1 MPKAVIL
8 GNGRILVGL
17 DKRAQVRDFYF
28 PYVGL
33 ENHVSGHHVHR
44 VGVWADGELR
54 WFDDPSWNISVDCD
68 VKTGTCL
75 TSARNEFL
83 GVQLNLS
90 DVVYNEKD
98 IFIREI
104 TVINLFDKKRE
115 LKVFFGQQFRISES
129 RRGDTGYYDPRCRA
143 IIHYKG
149 KRAFLVNVRRGDSI
163 FDEYSVGLFEIEG
176 KEGTHADALDGKLS
190 KNPIEHG
197 SVDSVLG
204 ITLTLEAKQEDTV
217 HYWIAVGKSIKEV
230 QTLNTYVIVSSPEYL
245 MKTTKDFW
253 NAWVNRQNFSFY
265 GLDDSIIN
273 LFKKSL
279 LIIRAHADNRGAIIA
294 SGDSDML
301 QHGRDTYSYMWPRD
315 GAITALALARSGSF
329 NTTRRFFEFCNDI
342 VEEEGYFMHKYR
354 PDGSLGSSWHPW
366 IRDGKAELPIQGD
379 ETALVLYALWEY
391 YKLSKDLEFVENV
404 YNSLIRKT
412 AEFLMNYTYKETGLP
427 YPSYDL
433 WEEKYGISTFTCAS
447 TYGALI
453 AASRFADLLGKA
465 DSSQSFRD
473 AAEKI
478 KEATLSY
485 LYCDD
490 IKMFCKLININDGE
504 INYDKTIDMS
514 SFYGAFKFGM
524 LDISEEHIQESLK
537 TIEEKLCLTGG
548 ITGVPRYVNDNYYR
562 TGPFAPSNPWFVT
575 TLWRAQYYITKAQN
589 EEDLE
594 IVKDCFAWVCRY
606 ALPSGVLSEQLNPFT
621 GDQLSAAPLTW
632 SHAEFVNTVID
643 YLEKL
648 ESFGV
653 SKACSPLK

>member
-1 MPKAVIL
+1 MPKAVTL

-44 VGVWADGELR
+44 VGVWVDGNLR

-68 VKTGTCL
+68 VDTGACL
-75 TSARNEFL
+75 ISARNEFL

-104 TVINLFDKKRE
+104 TVLNLVDRKRE

-149 KRAFLVNVRRGDSI
+149 NRAFLINLRRGDFI
-163 FDEYSVGLFEIEG
+163 FNEYSVGLFEIEG
-176 KEGTHADALDGKLS
+176 KEGTHMDALDGKLS

-204 ITLTLEAKQEDTV
+204 ITLVLEAKSKDTI
-217 HYWIAVGKSIKEV
+217 HYWITVGKSIKEV
-230 QTLNTYVIVSSPEYL
+230 QMLNTYVIITSPQYL
-245 MKTTKDFW
+245 MKTTNDFW

-265 GLDDSIIN
+265 GLDDSVIN

-279 LIIRAHADNRGAIIA
+279 LIIRAHADNGGAIIA
-294 SGDSDML
+294 SCDSDML

-329 NTTRRFFEFCNDI
+329 NTARRFFNFCNDI
-342 VEEEGYFMHKYR
+342 VAEEGYFMHKYL

-366 IRDGKAELPIQGD
+366 IRDGNTELPIQGN

-391 YKLSKDLEFVENV
+391 YKLSKDLEFVENI
-404 YNSLIRKT
+404 YNSLIRRSG
-412 AEFLMNYTYKETGLP
+412 EFLMNYTYKDTDLP
-427 YPSYDL
+427 YPSYDI
-433 WEEKYGISTFTCAS
+433 WEEKYGIASYTCTT

-453 AASRFADLLGKA
+453 AASEFANLLGKE
-465 DSSQSFRD
+465 DSAKKFKD
-473 AAEKI
+473 AAEKLKI
-478 KEATLSY
+478 ATLKY

-490 IKMFCKLININDGE
+490 IKMFCKLVNIHDGK
-504 INYDKTIDMS
+504 IHYDKTIDMS

-524 LDISEEHIQESLK
+524 LPVSDKRVEDSLK
-537 TIEEKLCLTGG
+537 TIESSLSLQQG
-548 ITGVPRYVNDNYYR
+548 ILGVPRYVNDNYYR
-562 TGPFAPSNPWFVT
+562 TGPFAPSNPWFIT
-575 TLWRAQYYITKAQN
+575 TLWRAQYYIAKAEN
-589 EEDLE
+589 EEDMK
-594 IVKDCFAWVCRY
+594 IVKDCFEWVTKY

-643 YLEKL
+643 YLNKL
-648 ESFGV
+648 ETFGV
-653 SKACSPLK
+653 CNACSPIK